1 MARVRKYPGIGG
13 RRHNPVGGA
22 EKRAEAIARNEAWAQ
37 LSPKEQLAV
46 LDSRLGAGVGA
57 ARQRAR
63 IKLEEVA
70 AKKGKAF
77 EASLREDAKS
87 APKKGKG
94 GRRGAAPPE

>member
-13 RRHNPVGGA
+13 RRHNPVGGE
-22 EKRAEAIARNEAWAQ
+22 EKRAEAISRNEAWRQ
-37 LSPKEQLAV
+37 LSHKEQLAV
-46 LDSRLGAGVGA
+46 LDARLGTGVGA

-63 IKLEEVA
+63 IKLEQVA
-70 AKKGKAF
+70 EKKG
-77 EASLREDAKS
+77 EDAKI